1 MSFQLV
7 GFLLTYLLHST
18 HAAKNGSKAGL
29 GITLIQYG
37 FSLKGAGSSSNGSD
51 AKPGDGDANGL
62 PTDFTTPSDPNN
74 HNFDPNH
81 VALDRGDPALMI
93 NTGGPEDGGAAS
105 GFGALGAS
113 DLFAYALMIVGWF
126 VLIRAISEYMKA
138 RRHEALVLGS
148 PSRGLDVAVI
158 ADDEEPSRA
167 V

>member
-37 FSLKGAGSSSNGSD
+37 FSLKGAATRLGDGGG
-51 AKPGDGDANGL
+51 AKVGDGDGL

-93 NTGGPEDGGAAS
+93 NAGAPEAGGAAS

-113 DLFAYALMIVGWF
+113 DLFAYGLMIVGWF

-148 PSRGLDVAVI
+148 PSRGLDVPVL